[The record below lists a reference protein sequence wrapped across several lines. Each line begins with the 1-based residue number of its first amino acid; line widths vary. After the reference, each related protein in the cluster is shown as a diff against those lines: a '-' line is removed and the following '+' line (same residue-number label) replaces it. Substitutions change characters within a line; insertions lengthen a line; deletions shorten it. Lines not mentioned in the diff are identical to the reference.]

1 MLMLMLSSDLS
12 SHHRPFRPNTTKN
25 CRTAALPSYSAL
37 LLLSGGGAN
46 SLGALT
52 HLLACQAGIL
62 HRAPRSE
69 NIDPPD
75 PSSSVPELA
84 KRRCS

>member
-12 SHHRPFRPNTTKN
+12 SHHRPFRPNTQN

-52 HLLACQAGIL
+52 HQLACQAGIL

-84 KRRCS
+84 KRHCS